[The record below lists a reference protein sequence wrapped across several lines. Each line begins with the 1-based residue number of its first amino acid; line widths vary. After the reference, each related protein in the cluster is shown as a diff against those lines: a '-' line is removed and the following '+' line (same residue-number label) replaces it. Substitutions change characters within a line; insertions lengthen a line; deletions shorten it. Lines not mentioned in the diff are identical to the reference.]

1 MTHSSLL
8 RLHKAFI
15 EPPAII
21 EDIALRH
28 KSRLLNIFL
37 LIMIAV
43 FMGVDGYRLA
53 TTPGYMPPWYGYV
66 FLFGSYALNRAGFY
80 RVSALLTLIMFPMV
94 IFINIVS
101 GTSSTPITTIYYLI
115 PGLILAG
122 ILLSFKLTTLFAVAE
137 IAIVLSMPYAA
148 PKSFA
153 NFESIIGP
161 FSALLISA
169 VLVLV
174 SISHRNNVEAE
185 RQELLRISEEKYRAI
200 VEDAVYGIFQSTPQG
215 RYLRVN
221 TALASIY
228 GYHSPQEMVES
239 ISDISQQVYVDP
251 SDRERFLNELKVNE
265 LVTDFVAR
273 NYRKDGAIIW
283 ISSNTR
289 VVKDER
295 GNFAYFEGTVEDITE
310 KRLMEQARHLSEERY
325 RLISSVTSD
334 YVFSNIQDEK
344 GDIVLNWVAGA
355 FEQISGYTVEEFNA
369 RGGWASTVHPDDL
382 EKDARD
388 MDKLRR
394 GETVISELRTIHQD
408 GSIRWVRN
416 YAHPVWDSQKNRLI
430 GIYGAVQDISE
441 QKHIQHERE
450 NLIRE
455 LEAKNAELEQFAYTV
470 SHDLKAP
477 LITIKGFLGFLLDD
491 ARSENTERLEGDIK
505 RIGEATDKMRKLL
518 DDLLEL
524 SRIGR
529 MMNESVEI
537 DITELIPVVREVLHG
552 RFEEQRVELAVA
564 DSLPSV
570 YGDRQRL
577 LEVLQNLL
585 DNAAKF
591 MGEQA
596 QPKIEVGWTS
606 SENDRFATFYVRD
619 NGIGVAPQYHERI
632 FGLFNRLNPNI
643 EGTGVGL
650 ALARRIVE
658 FHGGKIWVESEAG
671 EGATFYFTL
680 PQANQTATSSEAGS
694 S

>member
-1 MTHSSLL
+1 MTRSPLQ
-8 RLHKAFI
+8 RLQKAFI
-15 EPPAII
+15 EPSALI

-37 LIMIAV
+37 LIMIVV
-43 FMGVDGYRLA
+43 FMGMDGYHLA
-53 TTPGYMPPWYGYV
+53 TTPGYTPPWYGYV
-66 FLFGSYALNRAGFY
+66 FLFGSYTLNHAGFY
-80 RVSALLTLIMFPMV
+80 RVSSLMTLVMFPIV

-101 GTSSTPITTIYYLI
+101 GNSSTPMTTIFYLI

-122 ILLSFKLTTLFAVAE
+122 ILLSFKLTTLFAIAE
-137 IAIVLSMPYAA
+137 IAIMLSMPLAA

-153 NFESIIGP
+153 GFDSIVGP

-174 SISHRNNVEAE
+174 SIRHRNNVEAE

-228 GYHSPQEMVES
+228 GFHSPQEMVES
-239 ISDISQQVYVDP
+239 IHDIAQQVYVDS
-251 SDRERFLNELKVNE
+251 SDRERFLSELKANGY
-265 LVTDFVAR
+265 VTGFVAR
-273 NYRKDGAIIW
+273 NYRRDGAIIW
-283 ISSNTR
+283 TSSNAR

-295 GNFAYFEGTVEDITE
+295 GNFAYFEGTAEDITE
-310 KRLMEQARHLSEERY
+310 KRLMEQARRLSEERY

-334 YVFSNIQDEK
+334 YVFSNVHNEK
-344 GDIVLNWVAGA
+344 GDIVLNWMAGA

-369 RGGWASTVHPDDL
+369 RGGWVSTVHPGDL

-394 GETVISELRTIHQD
+394 GETVVSELRTIHKD
-408 GSIRWVRN
+408 GSTRWVRN
-416 YAHPVWDSQKNRLI
+416 YAHPVWDSQLNRLI
-430 GIYGAVQDISE
+430 GIYGAVQDITE
-441 QKHIQHERE
+441 QKQIQQERE
-450 NLIRE
+450 NLILE
-455 LEAKNAELEQFAYTV
+455 LEAKNAELEQFPYTV

-529 MMNESVEI
+529 MMNDSVEI
-537 DITELIPVVREVLHG
+537 DFTELVLVAREILHG
-552 RFEEQRVELAVA
+552 RFEEQRVELTVA
-564 DSLPSV
+564 DSLPRV

-596 QPKIEVGWTS
+596 RPKIEVGW
-606 SENDRFATFYVRD
+606 ENSTRNGFAAFYVRD
-619 NGIGVAPQYHERI
+619 NGIGIAPQYHERI
-632 FGLFNRLNPNI
+632 FGLFNRLNPTI

-650 ALARRIVE
+650 ALAKRIVE
-658 FHGGKIWVESEAG
+658 FHGGSIWVESEAG
-671 EGATFYFTL
+671 EGATLYFTL
-680 PQANQTATSSEAGS
+680 PQADQIAPSSEAGS

>member
-1 MTHSSLL
+1 MTRSPLQ
-8 RLHKAFI
+8 RLQTALF
-15 EPPAII
+15 EPPVVV
-21 EDIALRH
+21 EDITLRH

-37 LIMIAV
+37 VILIVV

-53 TTPGYMPPWYGYV
+53 TAPGYLPPWYGYV

-80 RVSALLTLIMFPMV
+80 RISALLTLVMFPVV
-94 IFINIVS
+94 IFISIVS
-101 GTSSTPITTIYYLI
+101 GTASASMTTIYYLI

-122 ILLSFKLTTLFAVAE
+122 ILLSFKSIIFFAAVE
-137 IAIVLSMPYAA
+137 IGIVLAMPFAA
-148 PKSFA
+148 SKSFA
-153 NFESIIGP
+153 DFDSILGP

-174 SISHRNNVEAE
+174 SIRHRNNVEAE
-185 RQELLRISEEKYRAI
+185 RQELLRK
-200 VEDAVYGIFQSTPQG
+200 
-215 RYLRVN
+215 
-221 TALASIY
+221 
-228 GYHSPQEMVES
+228 
-239 ISDISQQVYVDP
+239 
-251 SDRERFLNELKVNE
+251 
-265 LVTDFVAR
+265 
-273 NYRKDGAIIW
+273 
-283 ISSNTR
+283 
-289 VVKDER
+289 
-295 GNFAYFEGTVEDITE
+295 
-310 KRLMEQARHLSEERY
+310 SEERY

-334 YVFSNIQDEK
+334 YVFSNIQNAN
-344 GDIVLNWVAGA
+344 GDIALNWVAGA

-369 RGGWASTVHPDDL
+369 RGGWVFTVHPDDI

-394 GETVISELRTIHQD
+394 GETVVSELRTVQKD

-416 YAHPVWDSQKNRLI
+416 YAHPVWDSQRNRLS
-430 GIYGAVQDISE
+430 GIYGAVQDITE
-441 QKHIQHERE
+441 QKQIQHERE

-477 LITIKGFLGFLLDD
+477 LITIKGFLGFLSED
-491 ARSENTERLEGDIK
+491 ARSGNAERLEGDIN
-505 RIGEATDKMRKLL
+505 RIGSATDKMHKLL

-529 MMNESVEI
+529 MMNDSVEI
-537 DITELIPVVREVLHG
+537 DFTDLVLVARDILHR
-552 RFEEQRVELAVA
+552 RFEERRVNVIMTAA
-564 DSLPSV
+564 FPKV

-577 LEVLQNLL
+577 LEVAQNLL

-591 MGEQA
+591 MGD
-596 QPKIEVGWTS
+596 QPQPIIEVGQINS
-606 SENDRFATFYVRD
+606 SNEGFATFYIRD
-619 NGIGVAPQYHERI
+619 NGIGIAPQYHERI

-650 ALARRIVE
+650 ALAKRIVE
-658 FHGGKIWVESEAG
+658 FHGGRIWVESRVG

-680 PQANQTATSSEAGS
+680 PQARQASPASESSS